1 MRIKSIIVL
10 VLSTVLIGAF
20 DTIAEMITLTP
31 DKTLSIDFYIP
42 QVQSP
47 VPDRLELLFGM
58 VEANRYTFI
67 NGLLYNGQQ
76 FLGLDIEDLFGG
88 STGPLSLS
96 PALTWVSPE
105 SEYRLGYTGVI
116 DFTSIRNATIN
127 GRIDLTIQTGSIT
140 LDLANVNLITLETTD
155 LGDYICM
162 PQPVV
167 TSRTI
172 IPEPITL
179 LLLGLGT
186 MIAARRR

>member
-1 MRIKSIIVL
+1 

-31 DKTLSIDFYIP
+31 DKTLRIDFYIP

-47 VPDRLELLFGM
+47 VPDRLELFFGM
-58 VEANRYTFI
+58 VEANRYTSI

-88 STGPLSLS
+88 STGTLSLS

-140 LDLANVNLITLETTD
+140 LDLANVNLDTLETTD

-172 IPEPITL
+172 IPEPTTL
-179 LLLGLGT
+179 CLLGLG
-186 MIAARRR
+186 AVFVRRKR